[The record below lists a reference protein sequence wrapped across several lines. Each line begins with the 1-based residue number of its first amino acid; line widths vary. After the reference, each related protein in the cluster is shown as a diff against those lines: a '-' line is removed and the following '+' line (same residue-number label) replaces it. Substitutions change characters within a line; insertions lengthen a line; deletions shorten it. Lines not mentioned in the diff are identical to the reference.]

1 MKIGLVTDLRGME
14 RAAALGFDYIEA
26 HVTEIAALDDGAFEA
41 LIRKN
46 RELPVKIEACCVLLP
61 GDVKVTGPAAD
72 SVRQANYLE
81 RAFARLGALGVKI
94 AVFGSGGARRVPEG
108 FDRAEAWRQLVGF
121 GRLLADTAARYGLTA
136 VIEPLYARAAN
147 MITTQLEAVRLAEAV
162 DRSALALLCDYFH
175 LYYAGEGRA
184 EIAACGARL
193 RHAHIPNPAG
203 RFAAENAGVDYEAF
217 FAGLADCA
225 YCGRLSLED
234 NVGDASALLPDGL
247 ALLREKSA
255 LYGL

>member
-1 MKIGLVTDLRGME
+1 MKIGLVTELRGME

-61 GDVKVTGPAAD
+61 GDVRVTGSAAD
-72 SVRQANYLE
+72 PIRQASYLE
-81 RAFARLGALGVKI
+81 RAFLRLETLGVRI
-94 AVFGSGGARRVPEG
+94 VVFGSGRARRAPEG

-121 GRLLADTAARYGLTA
+121 GRLLADTAARYALTA
-136 VIEPLYARAAN
+136 VIEPLYARADN
-147 MITTQLEAVRLAEAV
+147 MINTQSKAVRLADAV
-162 DRSALALLCDYFH
+162 DCSALALLCDYFH

-193 RHAHIPNPAG
+193 KHAHIPNPAG
-203 RFAAENAGVDYEAF
+203 RFAAENNGVDYEAF

-225 YCGRLSLED
+225 YRGRLSLED
-234 NVGDASALLPDGL
+234 NVGDAPALLPDGL
-247 ALLREKSA
+247 ALLRNKSA
-255 LYGL
+255 VYGL